1 VVKKEM
7 EETQDSISINFGE
20 LWKIIWSNKLR
31 IFLITSIFTG
41 LGAIYAFTLKNEFV
55 SEGKILP
62 EFQGK
67 SIGGLGN
74 LAGLASL
81 AGVDVSSAASG
92 GADAIRPDLYP
103 NVLQSTPFFL
113 ELLKQKIKTKDGKE
127 VIFEKFY
134 DEVIEDSDIDEED
147 KIQKFPEQKGSYITV
162 SKYREETLKEL
173 RKRISSSI
181 DKKTGVISINI
192 KTPDP
197 VVSASVA
204 KYSMDY
210 LTSYITTYRTDKAK
224 RDLNFLEEQLQRAK
238 GKYYANQERKAQ
250 YGDGFQLGTIKL
262 QSADIQR
269 ERIESEYKQSSG
281 FYNNILQE
289 YEKAKLK
296 LQQETPV
303 FKILEPPVVANLKSE
318 PKRVFLI
325 LLIAFIG
332 TVLSLFL
339 IIINRNNY
347 KKIF

>member
-1 VVKKEM
+1 M

-20 LWKIIWSNKLR
+20 LWKLIWNNKLK
-31 IFLITSIFTG
+31 ILLITAIFTG
-41 LGAIYAFTLKNEFV
+41 LGAIYAFRLKNEFV

-62 EFQGK
+62 EYQGK
-67 SIGGLGN
+67 SAGGLGS

-81 AGVDVSSAASG
+81 AGVDIGSAASG

-103 NVLQSTPFFL
+103 NVIQSTLFYL
-113 ELLKQKIKTKDGKE
+113 ELLKQKVKTKDGKE

-134 DEVIEDSDIDEED
+134 DEVIQDNDIKEED
-147 KIQKFPEQKGSYITV
+147 TKLKFPEQKGSYIAV
-162 SKYREETLKEL
+162 SKYKEETIKDLKT
-173 RKRISSSI
+173 RITASI
-181 DKKTGVISINI
+181 DKKTGIISII
-192 KTPDP
+192 VKTPDP

-210 LTSYITTYRTDKAK
+210 ITSYITTYRTDKAK

-269 ERIESEYKQSSG
+269 ERIDAEYKQSSG

-303 FKILEPPVVANLKSE
+303 FKVLDPPVVANKKTE
-318 PKRVFLI
+318 PKRGIILAIITFLGGI
-325 LLIAFIG
+325 WGLV
-332 TVLSLFL
+332 TVLLHKKNYRKVF
-339 IIINRNNY
+339 INE
-347 KKIF
+347 